1 MSKAPIF
8 YVMGVSGCGKS
19 TIGKLL
25 AQEFDIPF
33 FDGDDYHPEANV
45 KKMAAGN
52 PLNDD
57 DRQGWLERLNT
68 LSIEHKDRGLVIAC
82 SALKKAYREILREHV
97 TSQVAFIYL
106 SGTFEEISERL
117 LQRKSHFMP
126 AGLLQSQFDALEVPS
141 DAITVSILQN
151 PETIVTEVIGI
162 YKTKKP

>member
-1 MSKAPIF
+1 MNKAPIF

-25 AQEFDIPF
+25 AKEFGIPF
-33 FDGDDYHPEANV
+33 FDGDDYHPEGNV

-57 DRQGWLERLNT
+57 DRQGWLEQLNT
-68 LSIEHKDRGLVIAC
+68 LSLDHKDRGLVIAC
-82 SALKKAYREILREHV
+82 SALKKVYREILRKHV
-97 TSQVAFIYL
+97 ASQVEFVYL

-117 LQRKSHFMP
+117 LQRKNHFMP
-126 AGLLQSQFDALEVPS
+126 SGLLQSQFDALEIPS
-141 DAITVSILQN
+141 DAITVSIMKTPVEILS
-151 PETIVTEVIGI
+151 EVIEL

>member
-25 AQEFDIPF
+25 AKELGIPF

-57 DRQGWLERLNT
+57 DRKGWLERLNA
-68 LSIEHKDRGLVIAC
+68 LSEEHKNNGLVIAC
-82 SALKKAYREILREHV
+82 SALKEAYREILREHLA
-97 TSQVAFIYL
+97 SQVEFIYL

-117 LQRKSHFMP
+117 RQRKNHFMP
-126 AGLLQSQFDALEVPS
+126 AGLLQSQFDALEIPL
-141 DAITVSILQN
+141 DAITVSIMKT
-151 PETIVTEVIGI
+151 PERILSEVIDL